1 MKHRK
6 LKIFGITILGM
17 LLIAA
22 SVLFLKFSDQ
32 PSFMDRFR
40 ARNES
45 VILLVLGC
53 LTLRLAMIWS
63 KNKGSE

>member
-6 LKIFGITILGM
+6 LKIAGITILGL
-17 LLIAA
+17 LLITA
-22 SVLFLKFSDQ
+22 SILFLKYSEQ

-45 VILLVLGC
+45 VILLVIGC
-53 LTLRLAMIWS
+53 FTLRLAMIWS
-63 KNKGSE
+63 KQGGDV